1 MNYPYPTNLA
11 PQDSTFAIEK
21 RRQRLIAAAISYKN
35 GMTTEVEPSHR
46 HALSQFALGRLT
58 IDEVVY
64 YLEAAVPNGVSE
76 R

>member
-11 PQDSTFAIEK
+11 TQTSTFAIEK

-35 GMTTEVEPSHR
+35 GMTTEVEPSQR

-64 YLEAAVPNGVSE
+64 YLEAAASTEVYE